1 MAVISTSKMGDGR
14 IWIATVDDNAK
25 AYWFENHDN
34 HGIIYDKKMNKVG
47 SWKIVDNLTWD
58 WLSNSD

>member
-1 MAVISTSKMGDGR
+1 MAVISKSKMGDGR

-47 SWKIVDNLTWD
+47 SWKIVDN
-58 WLSNSD
+58 